1 MLGAS
6 WAGKRGVCIGSDETV
21 CRLSARLT
29 SRSGNCSS
37 ARCFSFRYLWWA
49 GLGSGIPVW
58 SKARG
63 VGDGGQV
70 SERSRSPLRH
80 PSGKDAPL
88 NQRAALSKRAGLW
101 SGGWPHGLLRGARAL
116 LNALLGCKPISP
128 GVFPPNR
135 PVVDTRSCSSSGASG
150 GGLGGA
156 FFCNDFS
163 HFVSCHATPQTG
175 DRSAG
180 HATKQARRH
189 PASHPRRA
197 VARGPAAP

>member
-37 ARCFSFRYLWWA
+37 ARCFSFRYLCAPRQGASATVA
-49 GLGSGIPVW
+49 GIRAQPQPASPPERQGRASQPEGSPEQ
-58 SKARG
+58 A
-63 VGDGGQV
+63 GG
-70 SERSRSPLRH
+70 PLKR
-80 PSGKDAPL
+80 
-88 NQRAALSKRAGLW
+88 RAGLW
-101 SGGWPHGLLRGARAL
+101 SGGWPHRLLRGAGAL